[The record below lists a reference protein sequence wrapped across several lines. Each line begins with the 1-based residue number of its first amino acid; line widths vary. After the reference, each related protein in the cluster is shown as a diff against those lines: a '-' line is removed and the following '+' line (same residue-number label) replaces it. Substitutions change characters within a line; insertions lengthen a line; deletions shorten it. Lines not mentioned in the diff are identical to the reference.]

1 MKRLHLQLISITLL
15 LCLIFPFN
23 AVSAAGAETG
33 QPNLILDCKS
43 AVLME
48 ASTGKILY
56 EQSADAA
63 LPPASVTKIM
73 TLLLTMESIDSGML
87 KLTDTLQASE
97 YAASMG
103 GSQVFI
109 EPGEMMT
116 VEELLKSVVIASAN
130 DASVVLAESIAG
142 SVEGFVSKM
151 NERAAELGMENT
163 HFENP
168 TGLDDNTQNHV
179 TSARDIAIMS
189 RELLKHK
196 TILNYT
202 TIWMD
207 TIRNGEFGL
216 TNTNRLIRFYNGA
229 NGLKTGSTS
238 NAGFCISATAKRDGM
253 QLIAV
258 VMGSPTRDIR
268 NECAKK
274 LLDYGFANYSI
285 AEYQEGNEGSVR
297 VIGGTKDSVDAYYP
311 SISLLVG
318 KGQSKNIEKHINLP
332 DSVPAPVTAGQILG
346 DIVYTLN
353 GNEIGRVNLISG
365 ESVDRLSYIQ
375 VVTRLLYNCLGL

>member
-1 MKRLHLQLISITLL
+1 MKKFLLSFISLVLIVCFVVTLQIG
-15 LCLIFPFN
+15 
-23 AVSAAGAETG
+23 AAATPEM
-33 QPNLILDCKS
+33 PNLTLDCKS
-43 AVLME
+43 ALLME
-48 ASTGKILY
+48 ASTGTVLY
-56 EQSADAA
+56 EQSADVA

-73 TLLLTMESIDSGML
+73 TILLTMEAIDSSMMS
-87 KLTDTLQASE
+87 LTDKLQASE

-109 EPGEMMT
+109 EPGEVLT

-130 DASVVLAESIAG
+130 DAAVVLAESIAG

-151 NERAAELGMENT
+151 NARASELGMKNT
-163 HFENP
+163 NFENP
-168 TGLDDNTQNHV
+168 TGLDDNTVNHV

-189 RELLKHK
+189 RELLKHE
-196 TILNYT
+196 TVLNYT

-258 VMGSPTRDIR
+258 VMASPTRDVR

-274 LLDYGFANYSI
+274 LLDYGFANYSV
-285 AEYQEGNEGSVR
+285 AEFKEGSAGQLNI
-297 VIGGTKDSVDAYYP
+297 IGGVKEQIDVYHP
-311 SISLLVG
+311 ELSLLVG
-318 KGQSKNIEKHINLP
+318 KGQNKNVEYTVNLP
-332 DSVPAPVTAGQILG
+332 DYVSAPVTAGQVLG

-353 GNEIGRVNLISG
+353 GNEIGRVDLVAG
-365 ESVDRLSYIQ
+365 ESVERLNYLQI
-375 VVTRLLYNCLGL
+375 VTKLLLNCLGF